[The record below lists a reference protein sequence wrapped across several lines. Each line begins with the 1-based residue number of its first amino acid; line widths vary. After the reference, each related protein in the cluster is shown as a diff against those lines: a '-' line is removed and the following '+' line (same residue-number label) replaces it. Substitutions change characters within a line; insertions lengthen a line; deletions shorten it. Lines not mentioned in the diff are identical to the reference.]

1 MVASMTAFA
10 RREIETPM
18 GVMTWELRSV
28 NHRYI
33 DISLRIPDE
42 LRGMETAA
50 RERLVARLNRGKV
63 DGTFRLRPSAEA
75 GFKLALNDALV
86 TELVALGR
94 TVHDRWGTPSGLT
107 VADVLRWP
115 GAVQP
120 TETNLDGVQTAAMNL
135 LDHVLSDLAEA
146 RRREG
151 GKLATMVLQ
160 RGDVMTQLVQ
170 SARARLPE
178 VIELYRKRLQSRLA
192 DLTATVDPQRIEQE
206 MVLMAQKFDIAEE
219 LDRIFVHLDEVRRV
233 LQQPGPVG
241 RRLDFLMQELNRE
254 ANTLGSK
261 SVDLETTRVSVDMKV
276 LIEQMREQIQNI
288 E

>member
-135 LDHVLSDLAEA
+135 LDHVLSDLTEG
-146 RRREG
+146 RQREG

>member
-42 LRGMETAA
+42 LRGMEAAA
-50 RERLVARLNRGKV
+50 RERLVTRLNRGKV

-135 LDHVLSDLAEA
+135 LDHVLSDLTEA
-146 RRREG
+146 RQREG
-151 GKLATMVLQ
+151 GKLAAMVLQ

-178 VIELYRKRLQSRLA
+178 VIELYRNRLQTRLA

-233 LQQPGPVG
+233 LQQSGPVG

>member
-28 NHRYI
+28 NHRYL

-42 LRGMETAA
+42 LRGMEAAA
-50 RERLVARLNRGKV
+50 RERLVTRLSRGKV

-120 TETNLDGVQTAAMNL
+120 TETNLDGVQSVAMNL
-135 LDHVLSDLAEA
+135 LDHVLGDLSEA
-146 RRREG
+146 RQREG
-151 GKLATMVLQ
+151 GKLATMVVQ
-160 RGDVMTQLVQ
+160 RGDAMTQLVEG
-170 SARARLPE
+170 ARTRLPE

-192 DLTATVDPQRIEQE
+192 DLTSTVDPQRIEQE
-206 MVLMAQKFDIAEE
+206 MVLMTQKFDIAEE

-233 LQQPGPVG
+233 LHQPGPVG

-261 SVDLETTRVSVDMKV
+261 SVDLETTRASVDMKV